1 MNTFNFLVQKFP
13 AVDRMMASMLPIL
26 ISLLI
31 STVFA
36 VTPDHVNSRLQV
48 QIPSSLVKTDGYEHR
63 EALFGTPP
71 YGGSINQPLYYADS
85 DLCDATVDTRKGYP
99 KRSKDDSG
107 QMKPW
112 PAPYILMMDRG
123 GCSFVQKV
131 RNAQHAGA
139 AGVIIADNVCLCKDE
154 ECMANEFGSICENN
168 EPIMADDGSGGD
180 IDIPAFLIAKHDGDN
195 IKKEM
200 TDAGQNV
207 QIEMSWTLPA
217 PDDRVE
223 YELWTTPAEHVS
235 KDFQKTW
242 KNIAKKFE
250 DHIYFTPRE
259 YVYPGERINCL
270 TETNREMCSSLC
282 TNNRRYCAMDPD
294 FDITSGVSGADVVVE
309 SLRRI
314 CIYRHYG
321 ESDGIALTYW
331 DYISEFLERCDNK
344 DFFANKGCLTD
355 VMKAAKV
362 DSDIVSRCMRDSGGT
377 DGDNDNTF
385 LDLEIKAQ
393 ERRGVVVLP
402 TMFVNAVALRGALS
416 QNTVVGAVC
425 AGFLE
430 GTAPK
435 ICDQCAGCSNKAG
448 CVQNGGACE
457 GSFSNPSQKSDGV
470 SKRSFGFTLLIICSM
485 FGVGAYLHWKKSRE
499 DMRGEVRGILS
510 EYMPLDND
518 NEDGRSP
525 MEFAKPSGSNSF
537 LN

>member
-31 STVFA
+31 GTAFA
-36 VTPDHVNSRLQV
+36 VTPDYVNSRLEV

-63 EALFGTPP
+63 EALFGNPP

-139 AGVIIADNVCLCKDE
+139 AGVIIADNACLCKDE
-154 ECMANEFGSICENN
+154 ECMANELGSICENN

-180 IDIPAFLIAKHDGDN
+180 IDIPAFLIAKHDADN

-242 KNIAKKFE
+242 KNIAKTFE

-259 YVYPGERINCL
+259 YVYPGERIF
-270 TETNREMCSSLC
+270 
-282 TNNRRYCAMDPD
+282 RRPGR
-294 FDITSGVSGADVVVE
+294 TSRRNSRIIFTLHPVSTSTLAKGF
-309 SLRRI
+309 
-314 CIYRHYG
+314 
-321 ESDGIALTYW
+321 
-331 DYISEFLERCDNK
+331 SE
-344 DFFANKGCLTD
+344 
-355 VMKAAKV
+355 
-362 DSDIVSRCMRDSGGT
+362 
-377 DGDNDNTF
+377 
-385 LDLEIKAQ
+385 DLEEHREEI
-393 ERRGVVVLP
+393 RG
-402 TMFVNAVALRGALS
+402 S
-416 QNTVVGAVC
+416 Y
-425 AGFLE
+425 
-430 GTAPK
+430 
-435 ICDQCAGCSNKAG
+435 
-448 CVQNGGACE
+448 
-457 GSFSNPSQKSDGV
+457 
-470 SKRSFGFTLLIICSM
+470 LL
-485 FGVGAYLHWKKSRE
+485 YT
-499 DMRGEVRGILS
+499 
-510 EYMPLDND
+510 P
-518 NEDGRSP
+518 
-525 MEFAKPSGSNSF
+525 
-537 LN
+537 